1 MNTGNTG
8 LLLIAHGARDPA
20 WATPF
25 QEVARRI
32 AAARPDVQVL
42 LSFLEFM
49 TPGIEDGARKLV
61 DSGCTS
67 VHVVPMFLGAS
78 GHVRRDIP
86 PMLERLSIHYG
97 DQVRWRQ
104 HAALG
109 ETDAVM
115 QSMADVTLDWVR
127 PEPVTPEPR

>member
-1 MNTGNTG
+1 MNTG

-32 AAARPDVQVL
+32 AAARPDVQVV

-49 TPGIEDGARKLV
+49 SPGIEEAGRQLV
-61 DSGCTS
+61 ESGCTS
-67 VHVVPMFLGAS
+67 MHVVPMFLGAS

-86 PMLERLSIHYG
+86 PMLERLSLQYG
-97 DQVRWRQ
+97 DQVSWQQ

-109 ETDAVM
+109 EAEAVM
-115 QSMADVTLDWVR
+115 QTMADVTLTWMDGM
-127 PEPVTPEPR
+127 PAAPLAS

>member
-1 MNTGNTG
+1 MKTINTG

-20 WATPF
+20 WAAPF
-25 QEVARRI
+25 QDVARRI
-32 AAARPDVQVL
+32 AAARPDVKVE

-49 TPGIEDGARKLV
+49 SPGIEQAAQQLV
-61 DSGCTS
+61 DSGCTF

-86 PMLERLSIHYG
+86 PLLERLSLHYG
-97 DQVRWRQ
+97 EQVSWQQ

-109 ETDAVM
+109 EAEAVM
-115 QSMADVTLDWVR
+115 QTMADVTISWLDVL
-127 PEPVTPEPR
+127 PGAPLLP